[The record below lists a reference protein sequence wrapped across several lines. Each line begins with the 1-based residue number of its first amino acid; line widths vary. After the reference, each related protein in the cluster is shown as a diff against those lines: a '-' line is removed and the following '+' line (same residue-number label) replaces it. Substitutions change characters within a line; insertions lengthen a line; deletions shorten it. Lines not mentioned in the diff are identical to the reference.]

1 MSTTNSFILP
11 AGTYVITDPCYVIER
26 WDQAIEDTDCFDT
39 PGVFQMDGYNYCGIS
54 TMYGDGMYYDNYGAE
69 YPVDAGLIGAV
80 SVELVILEGKCTD
93 YKTVTFDYP
102 VKCGVDSE
110 GTIYFGDIRI
120 ETGSSNDYDDEEDEY
135 FEEDDQFDED

>member
-1 MSTTNSFILP
+1 MSTTNTFILP

-26 WDQAIEDTDCFDT
+26 WDKAIADTNCFDDT
-39 PGVFQMDGYNYCGIS
+39 GVFQMDGYNYCGIG
-54 TMYGDGMYYDNYGAE
+54 TMYGDGLYYDNYGIE

-110 GTIYFGDIRI
+110 GTIFFGDIRI
-120 ETGSSNDYDDEEDEY
+120 ETGSSDNYDD
-135 FEEDDQFDED
+135 